1 MQVQPTPIE
10 EMAEAHTV
18 PDKLKDL
25 PFIELAMFLHYKL
38 DGVPPG
44 ELEPEMLSAWIQ
56 EHATW
61 AEQHRM
67 TKLTYYA
74 VSKRDTISVIV
85 AAP

>member
-10 EMAEAHTV
+10 EMAEAHKV
-18 PDKLKDL
+18 PDNLKDL

-56 EHATW
+56 EHSTW
-61 AEQHRM
+61 AEQHRRS
-67 TKLTYYA
+67 KLAYS
-74 VSKRDTISVIV
+74 VFSKHDRISVIV

>member
-44 ELEPEMLSAWIQ
+44 ELEPEMLSACSEGTCYLGRTASDDEADIQ
-56 EHATW
+56 CGFKA
-61 AEQHRM
+61 
-67 TKLTYYA
+67 
-74 VSKRDTISVIV
+74 
-85 AAP
+85 